1 METQKVILTSVFF
14 FLSYLLWN
22 SWYDTFPERYQTKQE
37 PQAQIIES
45 DVPSVPVV
53 AAANTNG
60 NNPNSTDA
68 LNSVGE
74 VKAQKLITVTT
85 DVVEYKINQV
95 GGDIVQVRL
104 LKFNKSNEDK
114 TPINL
119 LNSNNE
125 TLYIAPNGLTGE
137 KGPDTQASRAEY
149 SVEKLEYNYDQDY
162 NKDTNSLQVNL
173 VANGQDNTKFIKS
186 FVFYKEKYTVDVE
199 YKVINNGTTD
209 WNGHLFSV
217 LKRKNLGSTAS
228 FFSPTAFT
236 GLAAYSVADKFH
248 KITPDSLNKNQ
259 KVWSSDHG
267 WSAMIQHYFLSA
279 WVPASSEVYQYT
291 AKANQDGTYS
301 VNLLSPSFVVKPG
314 ETKTKS
320 IQFYAGPEQ
329 ADNLTVLA
337 PGLER
342 TVDYGLL
349 WPISN
354 GIFWGMKKIYNY
366 VGNWGYAIILVTL
379 LIKLLFYRLASS
391 SYRSMAKM
399 KILAPKIEQL
409 KARYGEDREKMGKA
423 MMELYKKEK
432 VNPLG
437 GCLPML
443 IQLPFFIALY
453 WVIIESVE
461 LRQAPF
467 VWWITDLSVK
477 DPYFVLPVLMGLSML
492 AQQKLSPA
500 PADPTQAK
508 VMMMLPV
515 VFTVMFVYF
524 PAGLVLYWV
533 VNTIASIV
541 QQWWI
546 TKTVDADGNYSK
558 KNDKNKMSNK
568 KMDIKKIDINKK
580 AMNDG

>member
-22 SWYDTFPERYQTKQE
+22 SWYETFPDRYQQQINNQE
-37 PQAQIIES
+37 QVLQS
-45 DVPSVPVV
+45 DVPTVPASNAVNPTESNIG
-53 AAANTNG
+53 NTNG
-60 NNPNSTDA
+60 
-68 LNSVGE
+68 SVNT
-74 VKAQKLITVTT
+74 AKLITVTT

-95 GGDIVQVRL
+95 GGDIVQVKL

-114 TPINL
+114 TPIDL
-119 LNSNNE
+119 LNSNSE

-137 KGPDTQASRAEY
+137 QGPDTQNSRAEY
-149 SVEKLEYNYDQDY
+149 KADKAEYSYDQDY
-162 NKDTNSLQVNL
+162 NKDTGNLTVNL
-173 VANGQDNTKFIKS
+173 VAIGKDNLKFIKT
-186 FVFYKEKYTVDVE
+186 FVFYKTKYTVDVE
-199 YKVINNGTTD
+199 YKVINNSTTD

-217 LKRKNLGSTAS
+217 LKRKNLGSSSS

-236 GLAAYSVADKFH
+236 GIAAYSVADKFH
-248 KITPDSLNKNQ
+248 KISPDSLKSTE
-259 KVWSSDHG
+259 KKWSSEHS
-267 WSAMIQHYFLSA
+267 WAAMIQHYFLSA
-279 WVPASSEVYQYT
+279 WVPNSSESYQYT

-301 VNLLSPSFVVKPG
+301 VNLLSPNFVVKPG

-320 IQFYAGPEQ
+320 IKFYSGPEQ
-329 ADNLTVLA
+329 ADSLALLA

-342 TVDYGLL
+342 TVDYGIL

-354 GIFWGMKKIYNY
+354 AIFWGMKKIHNY
-366 VGNWGYAIILVTL
+366 VGNWGYAIILITL

-409 KARYGEDREKMGKA
+409 KSRYGEDREKMGKA

-467 VWWITDLSVK
+467 VLWVTDLSVK
-477 DPYFVLPVLMGLSML
+477 DPYFVLPILMGLAML
-492 AQQKLSPA
+492 GQQKLSPA

-533 VNTIASIV
+533 INTVASII

-546 TKTVDADGNYSK
+546 TKTVDADGNTRK
-558 KNDKNKMSNK
+558 KDKNKISAK
-568 KMDIKKIDINKK
+568 KMDIKNIDINKK